1 MKKNAVNKSAKKSK
15 KAGFK
20 KPTQGSAQKMRSG
33 SSQSA
38 SKKAPPLRYEP
49 EPQNELIKKVT
60 SRDNKKLNRTHK
72 IKPAEY
78 TLEQIEERLFDVF
91 FNHGF
96 KSFDHE
102 KRKQLAKFC
111 SLLLEEQK
119 TLNLTRLVKVHEI
132 GLKHFIDSLMLAEK
146 HTLKFPL
153 MDVGSGAG
161 FPGIPLAILFPDEK
175 IILIEED
182 KPKAKY
188 LERMQKK
195 LGLQNVEVYHK
206 KFDEHYTIPAQ
217 NIVVRTLPMSM
228 EYLLKFSSQVLARK
242 GQIIVMKNPASE
254 FENPKE
260 QAMTLGFK
268 LKPVIK
274 YNLPDSPH
282 ERSLVIYEKL

>member
-1 MKKNAVNKSAKKSK
+1 MKKNAVKRPTKKSGNSGPK
-15 KAGFK
+15 RPSPKSSKG
-20 KPTQGSAQKMRSG
+20 TISAT
-33 SSQSA
+33 
-38 SKKAPPLRYEP
+38 KKAPPLRYEP
-49 EPQNELIKKVT
+49 EPQEQLIKKVT

-72 IKPAEY
+72 IKPEDY

-91 FNHGF
+91 FNHGY

-111 SLLLEEQK
+111 ALLLEEQK

-161 FPGIPLAILFPDEK
+161 FPGIPLAILFPEEK
-175 IILIEED
+175 IILVEED
-182 KPKAKY
+182 KAKAKY

-195 LGLQNVEVYHK
+195 LGLKNVEVK
-206 KFDEHYTIPAQ
+206 FQKFDEHFEVQAQ
-217 NIVVRTLPMSM
+217 HLVVRTLPMST
-228 EYLLKFSSQVLARK
+228 EYLLKFSSQVLPFK
-242 GQIIVMKNPASE
+242 GQVLVMKNPTSE
-254 FENPKE
+254 LENSKE
-260 QAMTLGFK
+260 LALSLGFK
-268 LKPVIK
+268 LKSVVK